1 MSPEEFN
8 IYIEALLKKAMEHQE
23 DGVKVGGR
31 IVQAVRLADD
41 QAMVANS
48 NAGLQRI
55 MDKLN
60 KTSEEYGKKIN
71 LKKTK
76 MMRISR
82 KEGSKITIEIDEVKL
97 EQVKQFS

>member
-1 MSPEEFN
+1 
-8 IYIEALLKKAMEHQE
+8 MELHE

-31 IVQAVRLADD
+31 IVQAVRFADK
-41 QAMVANS
+41 QAMLANS

-76 MMRISR
+76 VMRISR
-82 KEGSKITIEIDEVKL
+82 KEGSKITIIID
-97 EQVKQFS
+97 